1 VNAGT
6 LVGEI
11 VPGHDPFRLLAVGG
25 MGEVYLARHQALGV
39 VRAIKVIRADL
50 RGRDKSLQR
59 FTREAQVLARLQH
72 NSIVQII
79 EFGSL
84 ANGSPFLA
92 MEYIEGPSLDDLVEN
107 GPLPITNALVVL
119 EQMAHALHHAHSNN
133 VIHRDLKPA
142 NILVRSGDVRQVK
155 IIDFGLARVIDGAG
169 ERLTGDRQLIGAPA
183 YMAPEQAE
191 GTSDPTSAVD
201 IYSLA
206 SIGYLLVSGTPPFV
220 HKKAVRLMA
229 AHVQDVPPRLSE
241 RCPEIPAFLD
251 ELLFRCLAKDPADR
265 PTAAE
270 VAAQLGQHL
279 RETLPESQT
288 LSIRPDIAPRASE
301 TTERGGVELV
311 ASPWGGGSVAREIS
325 AQCFDH
331 PLPRDPDGRGVV
343 LATTIMSLV
352 EEIATYLSK
361 SDPEL
366 TSLLRSEARIYEQL
380 ASYER
385 ELAGVSAR
393 LEETPGVAELETQR
407 DGLREH
413 MRTLEAQ
420 QLPLQ
425 RRMVQI
431 VATYQWYATGAMKAL
446 FRQMELALQEL
457 ERLRQQY
464 P

>member
-1 VNAGT
+1 VRGTGGT

-25 MGEVYLARHQALGV
+25 MGEVYLAKHQALGV

-92 MEYIEGPSLDDLVEN
+92 MEYIEGPSLDELVEK
-107 GPLPITNALVVL
+107 GPLPLASALVVL

-142 NILVRSGDVRQVK
+142 NVLVRSGDVRQVK
-155 IIDFGLARVIDGAG
+155 IIDFGLARVLDGDG

-183 YMAPEQAE
+183 YMAPEQADA
-191 GTSDPTSAVD
+191 TSDPTSAVD
-201 IYSLA
+201 IYALA
-206 SIGYLLVSGTPPFV
+206 GIAYLLVSGTPPFV
-220 HKKAVRLMA
+220 HKKPVRLMA
-229 AHVQDVPPRLSE
+229 AHVQDIPPRLSE

-251 ELLFRCLAKDPADR
+251 ELLLRCLAKSPAER
-265 PTAAE
+265 PRADE

-279 RETLPESQT
+279 RETLPES
-288 LSIRPDIAPRASE
+288 SSEPDIVPWAPE
-301 TTERGGVELV
+301 TTARGSVELV
-311 ASPWGGGSVAREIS
+311 ASPWGGGAVAREIS
-325 AQCFDH
+325 AQCFEY
-331 PLPRDPDGRGVV
+331 PLPRDPDGRAVV
-343 LATTIMSLV
+343 LVTTIMSLV

-366 TSLLRSEARIYEQL
+366 TSLLRFEARIYEQM
-380 ASYER
+380 ASHER
-385 ELAGVSAR
+385 ELAPIVAQ
-393 LEETPGVAELETQR
+393 LEETPGVAELVAQR
-407 DGLREH
+407 DGIREH
-413 MRTLEAQ
+413 IRTLEAQ

-431 VATYQWYATGAMKAL
+431 VAAYQYYATGAMKAL
-446 FRQMELALQEL
+446 FRQMDLALQEL